1 MSVSSSRADVA
12 SFAHLPLPAYAIS
25 WKHGVHRPLALPP
38 QGCDLSIDREHIF
51 ALDHNPETGEH
62 QEFYVVSKRC
72 EPCVRKGQSC
82 SRGDV
87 CTRCRQE
94 ESEFTCITA
103 EGWIEMP
110 PEKRGVR
117 WGHIEVKV
125 EERNRESE
133 GSTPK
138 SKNRTATMG
147 RELKNLREALQEMPE
162 SLRPVDFIPD
172 LGLPSSPEP
181 VGRSMELSGK
191 PARSPLG
198 RELRT
203 LKRVSQELPRSL
215 QLSSNKS
222 PLGSLKVAYGSSP
235 VMRRSSR
242 ISYTIEVR
250 YFIFTNKIRS

>member
-12 SFAHLPLPAYAIS
+12 SFAHLPLPSYAKS

-51 ALDHNPETGEH
+51 ALNRNPETCE
-62 QEFYVVSKRC
+62 QEEFYVVSKRC

-87 CTRCRQE
+87 CTQCRQGD
-94 ESEFTCITA
+94 SDSTCITA

-110 PEKRGVR
+110 PEKKGVR
-117 WGHIEVKV
+117 WGHIEDKV
-125 EERNRESE
+125 EERNREAE

-138 SKNRTATMG
+138 SKNRTPTMG
-147 RELKNLREALQEMPE
+147 RELKTLREALLEMPA

-181 VGRSMELSGK
+181 AGRSMELSGK
-191 PARSPLG
+191 PARGPLG

-215 QLSSNKS
+215 QLSNSKS

-242 ISYTIEVR
+242 ISYAVEV
-250 YFIFTNKIRS
+250 